1 MANTDGA
8 SGAGPTGLAGMG
20 IGGLGVGNLL
30 DTVEFVQN
38 AWSSFG
44 VPSSLTPTTDVDELD
59 RRIADLKTVEQWL
72 RMNLSL
78 LETSVQALEIQRG
91 TIVALKAYGDML
103 GSQAQSLPGAAALA
117 EAMATVAAG
126 TMPRMTIPDPTSG
139 DASTPATASSRSAE
153 RAAQTPAAEMAAA
166 ASGEA
171 PPHPRPGSVPA
182 NPGLDAA
189 AWWDLLNRQFSQ
201 IATAALGAASA
212 VGAAG
217 AAPAKAGATAAGETG
232 ARGSREGAPVARSRK
247 APSGAKTQV
256 RKGSRRTKDAA
267 R

>member
-1 MANTDGA
+1 MANIDDA
-8 SGAGPTGLAGMG
+8 SGAGQGGLAGMG

-30 DTVEFVQN
+30 DTVEFVRN

-44 VPSSLTPTTDVDELD
+44 VPSSLTPTADVDELD

-72 RMNLSL
+72 RMNLGL

-91 TIVALKAYGDML
+91 TIAALKAYGDML
-103 GSQAQSLPGAAALA
+103 GSQAQGLPGASALA
-117 EAMATVAAG
+117 QAMATAAAG
-126 TMPRMTIPDPTSG
+126 TMPTMTIPDPTSG
-139 DASTPATASSRSAE
+139 DASIPATASPPSAE

-166 ASGEA
+166 ASGET
-171 PPHPRPGSVPA
+171 PPHPRSGSVPA
-182 NPGLDAA
+182 HPALDAA
-189 AWWDLLNRQFSQ
+189 AWWDLLNRQFNQ

-212 VGAAG
+212 AG
-217 AAPAKAGATAAGETG
+217 AVPAKADAKTAGGTD
-232 ARGSREGAPVARSRK
+232 ARASKEGAPVARRRK

-256 RKGSRRTKDAA
+256 AKGSRRTKDAG